1 MDLLLAAAETNDSLF
16 NDYALVVTSVAILV
30 TMILALI
37 RAMLGP
43 TVFDRVLALNMFGTK
58 TVLLI
63 CVIGF
68 LTDRTD
74 FLDLALLYSLMNF
87 IGMVALLR
95 FSEYGSFR
103 EEGAEIGS
111 SAKS

>member
-1 MDLLLAAAETNDSLF
+1 MTGIFLI
-16 NDYALVVTSVAILV
+16 TSIAILI
-30 TMILALI
+30 TMALALI

-43 TVFDRVLALNMFGTK
+43 TVFDRVLALNMVGTK

-63 CVIGF
+63 AVVDVATERG
-68 LTDRTD
+68 D

-95 FSEYGSFR
+95 FTEYGSFSR
-103 EEGAEIGS
+103 EGTEL
-111 SAKS
+111 

>member
-1 MDLLLAAAETNDSLF
+1 MNSILLVIAA
-16 NDYALVVTSVAILV
+16 AILV
-30 TMILALI
+30 TMSLALI

-63 CVIGF
+63 CVVCFIYG
-68 LTDRTD
+68 RTD

-95 FSEYGSFR
+95 FSQFEGFG
-103 EEGAEIGS
+103 EEVI
-111 SAKS
+111 

>member
-1 MDLLLAAAETNDSLF
+1 MITTMLTA
-16 NDYALVVTSVAILV
+16 TSIAILT
-30 TMILALI
+30 TMTLALI

-63 CVIGF
+63 CVVDFMSGR
-68 LTDRTD
+68 DD

-95 FSEYGSFR
+95 FTEHGSFG
-103 EEGAEIGS
+103 EETVT
-111 SAKS
+111 

>member
-1 MDLLLAAAETNDSLF
+1 MFAVFTI
-16 NDYALVVTSVAILV
+16 TSVCILL
-30 TMILALI
+30 TMALALI

-63 CVIGF
+63 CVVDFITG
-68 LTDRTD
+68 RGD

-95 FSEYGSFR
+95 FTEYGSFGG
-103 EEGAEIGS
+103 EGSEA
-111 SAKS
+111 

>member
-1 MDLLLAAAETNDSLF
+1 MYIVASA
-16 NDYALVVTSVAILV
+16 AILI
-30 TMILALI
+30 TMTLALI
-37 RAMLGP
+37 RAMFGP

-63 CVIGF
+63 CAICV
-68 LTDRTD
+68 LNTPTRHD

-95 FSEYGSFR
+95 FTQYGTFDDV
-103 EEGAEIGS
+103 EIHQHNSGRTS
-111 SAKS
+111 